1 MPHDAD
7 IIVPSSM
14 DLRRKSHCS
23 AALRVAPDLSDIFF
37 GHATWC
43 NYDSMLRIFKHYNLQ
58 YTSPQ
63 VSSFS
68 SYPGTVSSI
77 DDFYMLPSMSVM
89 ETTNAVLKLNVSAI
103 SPVGAVPT
111 FIRAQVANTLATGG
125 KHWTEIFA
133 RENSGTVFL
142 LFILPQ
148 CIRSSHRDQY
158 NNQWMV
164 LDHSKFTPGK
174 QLSND
179 TLWVLE
185 QIPGF
190 TKAHDL
196 TYELIKQGYW
206 ASYNVPFFA
215 TIAEMAG
222 VSRQCYRGCHSFF
235 FSVLNFTLTQLSGF
249 DEYCHKH
256 CARAKMFKRDMS
268 NVSSISDMQRVL
280 RAFDLSDPLSK
291 GRAIRQI
298 AARFDLEEQKPSC
311 GGAIDAKVSSIM
323 LGSQNRTARII
334 SGPTS
339 EHAPE
344 LMWDQ
349 SVACQ
354 NVTHDGI
361 PNHFAFPW
369 VTTSVQHIRSGL

>member
-1 MPHDAD
+1 
-7 IIVPSSM
+7 
-14 DLRRKSHCS
+14 
-23 AALRVAPDLSDIFF
+23 
-37 GHATWC
+37 
-43 NYDSMLRIFKHYNLQ
+43 
-58 YTSPQ
+58 
-63 VSSFS
+63 
-68 SYPGTVSSI
+68 
-77 DDFYMLPSMSVM
+77 
-89 ETTNAVLKLNVSAI
+89 VSAGSAI
-103 SPVGAVPT
+103 E
-111 FIRAQVANTLATGG
+111 VA
-125 KHWTEIFA
+125 
-133 RENSGTVFL
+133 
-142 LFILPQ
+142 
-148 CIRSSHRDQY
+148 
-158 NNQWMV
+158 
-164 LDHSKFTPGK
+164 
-174 QLSND
+174 
-179 TLWVLE
+179 
-185 QIPGF
+185 IP
-190 TKAHDL
+190 
-196 TYELIKQGYW
+196 Y
-206 ASYNVPFFA
+206 
-215 TIAEMAG
+215 
-222 VSRQCYRGCHSFF
+222 

-280 RAFDLSDPLSK
+280 RAFNLSDPLSK

-323 LGSQNRTARII
+323 LGSQNRTAHII

-349 SVACQ
+349 SMACQ